1 METTEL
7 ARIISQFKI
16 EGKPVEISTFGS
28 GHIHATYRAKNTE
41 SGKADYILQR
51 VNHHIF
57 KHVPELMR
65 NISLVTEHLKAKLSN
80 LSNSEIAKKVL
91 TIVPTREG
99 ALYYRHT
106 DGSYWRVFIFLANT
120 ISYDLV
126 ETEQQACE
134 GGRAYGQF
142 QSLLADF
149 DSKQLF
155 EILPNFHNIQFRLD
169 QLQEAIDKNPVNRLQ
184 KVADQINFVRSRE
197 TAMKRIMHMGKE
209 GKIPVRIT
217 HNDTKFNNVLLDQDD
232 HVQCVIDL
240 DTVMPGYM
248 AYDFGDAI
256 RTIVNTTVEDEKD
269 LTKIDVNMRLLKSFA
284 DGFISQVSGTLSRN
298 EVLSLA
304 YGCLLLPFIMGVR
317 FLTDYIDGDNYYKIH
332 FPGHNIQRAKSQ
344 FRLVEKLEENY
355 SEIEATIL
363 NIYEQNKH

>member
-1 METTEL
+1 MEITEL
-7 ARIISQFKI
+7 SKIQSQFNL
-16 EGKPVEISTFGS
+16 EGTPGDISSFGS
-28 GHIHATYRAKNTE
+28 GHIHATYRIKNSE
-41 SGKADYILQR
+41 SGKPDYVLQC

-57 KHVPELMR
+57 KNVPELMR
-65 NISLVTEHLKAKLSN
+65 NMSLVTEHLKAKYRELPGTDI
-80 LSNSEIAKKVL
+80 SEKVL
-91 TIVPTREG
+91 AIIPTHDG
-99 ALYYRHT
+99 ALFYKHT
-106 DGSYWRVFIFLANT
+106 DGSYWRVFVFLANT
-120 ISYDLV
+120 KSYDLV
-126 ETEQQACE
+126 ETEQQAYE
-134 GGRAYGQF
+134 GGQAYGQF

-149 DSKQLF
+149 DSTKLF

-169 QLQEAIDKNPVNRLQ
+169 QLQAAIDQDPVNRLQ
-184 KVADQINFVRSRE
+184 AVADQIDFVRCRE
-197 TAMKRIMHMGKE
+197 TAMKRILLMGQE

-217 HNDTKFNNVLLDQDD
+217 HNDTKFNNVLLDQNDRA
-232 HVQCVIDL
+232 QCVIDL

-269 LTKIDVNMRLLKSFA
+269 LSKIDVNLNLLKAFA
-284 DGFISQVSGTLSRN
+284 EGFIPQVCATITKD
-298 EVLSLA
+298 EALSLA

-332 FPGHNIQRAKSQ
+332 FPEHNIQRAKAQ

-355 SEIEATIL
+355 PEIEATIL